1 MHRSLLVLAIAVAV
15 AGFGQRT
22 SAQGLT
28 FSLFERYLESLRENA
43 GIPGMSALVLQGG
56 SEVWSA
62 GFGRADIDSSARPT
76 ADTPYLIGGLSQT
89 IGATLVLKKCIDESF
104 ATLNDPVAEWV
115 QGFPESSTTI
125 AQLLAH
131 VSPNTGAFNY
141 DLTRFGALTPVV
153 EACGDMSYAPLLWS
167 EILAPMG
174 MAFSSPGTA
183 LVRPTATDLS
193 QFEPEELAHFAEV
206 VNRLAK
212 PYHVDRGRH
221 VRTEVSPVRVNA
233 ATGIVSSV
241 RDLAKFDR
249 YLSDD
254 DVLESQTLHR
264 AWQQV
269 APGIPSG
276 LGWLVQAYNREPVV
290 WQFGR
295 VDGAY
300 SALIVKGPNR
310 DLTFIVLA
318 NSDALAAPFNGDSL
332 DVTASLFARLFL
344 LTFIS

>member
-1 MHRSLLVLAIAVAV
+1 VHRSLVAFILVAV
-15 AGFGQRT
+15 FAGFGQRT
-22 SAQGLT
+22 SAQGFT

-56 SEVWSA
+56 HEVWSS

-76 ADTPYLIGGLSQT
+76 PDTPYLIGGLSQT
-89 IGATLVLKKCIDESF
+89 FGATLLLKKCFDESF
-104 ATLNDPVAEWV
+104 ATLSDPVAEWV
-115 QGFPESSTTI
+115 PGFSESTTTI
-125 AQLLAH
+125 VQLLAH
-131 VSPNTGAFNY
+131 VANTGAFRY
-141 DLTRFGALTPVV
+141 DLTRFAALTAVV
-153 EACGDMSYAPLLWS
+153 ETCSDTTYAPLLWS

-183 LVRPTATDLS
+183 LVNPTASDLA

-206 VNRLAK
+206 VSRLAR

-221 VRTEVSPVRVNA
+221 VRTELSGVRVNA

-241 RDLAKFDR
+241 RDLARFDQN
-249 YLSDD
+249 LTHGG
-254 DVLESQTLHR
+254 VLDSRTLQL

-269 APGIPSG
+269 VPGIPSG

-300 SALIVKGPNR
+300 SSLMVKVPNR
-310 DLTFIVLA
+310 DLTFILLA

-344 LTFIS
+344 LTFAS